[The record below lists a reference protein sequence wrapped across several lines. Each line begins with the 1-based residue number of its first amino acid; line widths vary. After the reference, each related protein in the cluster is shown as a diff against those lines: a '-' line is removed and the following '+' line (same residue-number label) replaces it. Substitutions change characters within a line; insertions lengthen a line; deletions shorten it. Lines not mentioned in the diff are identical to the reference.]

1 MPSAPRVLSL
11 LLWAAGC
18 ASQVSAQKTPSQCS
32 LESVSAL
39 LTPENQAEVLTTLQL
54 GDNGT
59 FGEVG
64 NIAYPQNATHLPPLC
79 VVSINVTSSPTSSY
93 TFGLFLPDEWNDRF
107 LAVGNGGFSGGINWY
122 AMGTGVKYGFATMS
136 TSTGHN
142 SSNQDMGWALNNP
155 ETKADW
161 AGRSLHGST
170 VVAKQIVEGYYG
182 AAANRSYYSGCSTG
196 GRQGVK
202 SAQDHPE
209 DFDGILAGAPAWM
222 STSQQLWQ
230 LKVGAVNLPEDGP
243 GYLPPAVFD
252 AISDEVLRQCD
263 GSDGVVDGV
272 VMNPTHCNFRPEKML
287 CKTGASSNRSTTC
300 LTAPQIATLKQLY
313 RPLIQLDAD
322 VHNLTYIYPNFGLG
336 SEKQMPSS
344 FGSNNEPSLYGTEYA
359 KNYLFEDPSWDW
371 TTQFGYSTFVE
382 AARLNPGNVNAD
394 NFDLSAFYERGGK
407 LVQYHG
413 YADGL
418 IPTDVSRVLYDE
430 TWAAMAARGVD
441 LDDFWRLF
449 FVPGM
454 QHCSGGVYDA
464 PWYFGGS
471 GHAAALEG
479 NGQHVFPVPGVDDAR
494 YDVLLALVEWVEGG
508 GEGVREIIA
517 TKFANDTVDKGV
529 LRQRPICSYPGYASW
544 GGKGDIDAASSWSC
558 RPSQIRRMLEDDD
571 MSVDD
576 VPEDEGQGSPRQ
588 TYNFAPGYHGV
599 VYRADVPDRGAGHGR
614 HQGNSQQYGAAS
626 SQSQS
631 NDGSDSSVKYKLQSM
646 QWGLIP
652 FWTKRDPGYAT
663 LSKTINC
670 RDDSLSTPGGM
681 WSTMKAGKRCIVVA
695 QGFYEWLKNG
705 KEKTPHFVKRKDGQL
720 MCFAGLWDCAQYED
734 AQEKRY
740 TYTIITTDS
749 NKQLK
754 FLHDRMPVILDPGS
768 KELKTWLD
776 PKRHEWSKE
785 LQGLL
790 KPFDGELECYAVS
803 KEVGKVGNNSPSF
816 IIPVAS
822 KENKHNIANFFANAS
837 AKQKS
842 KEATKLEPTIETKEE
857 SKGSQ
862 AGQSQP
868 VPEVIAKAAEE
879 KESKEVAG
887 VKREAPDAGEDA
899 EEEPPRKTSR
909 VSPVKGR
916 QSRINPTSNGS
927 KSPVKSKQGGTQK
940 ITKFFANSS

>member
-1 MPSAPRVLSL
+1 MPPVAPRIRSL
-11 LLWAAGC
+11 LFWALSC
-18 ASQVSAQKTPSQCS
+18 ASQVSAQKPSSQCS
-32 LESVSAL
+32 LEKVAAL
-39 LTPENQAEVLTTLQL
+39 LTPDNQAGVLTALHL
-54 GDNGT
+54 SDNGT

-64 NIAYPQNATHLPPLC
+64 NIAYPKNATHLPSLC
-79 VVSINVTSSPTSSY
+79 VVSVNVTSSSTSSY
-93 TFGLFLPDEWNDRF
+93 TFGLFLPDGWNHRF

-122 AMGTGVKYGFATMS
+122 DMGTGVKYGFATMS

-182 AAANRSYYSGCSTG
+182 VAANRSYYSGCSTG

-230 LKVGAVNLPEDGP
+230 LKVGAVNLPEEGP
-243 GYLPPAVFD
+243 GYLPPAIFEV
-252 AISDEVLRQCD
+252 ISDEVLQQCD
-263 GSDGVVDGV
+263 GSDGIVDGV
-272 VMNPTHCNFRPEKML
+272 IMDPAHCNFRPEKLL
-287 CKTGASSNRSTTC
+287 CNASSSTTNRSAC
-300 LTAPQIATLKQLY
+300 LTAPQVSTLRQLY
-313 RPLIQLDAD
+313 LPLVQLDAN
-322 VHNLTYIYPNFGLG
+322 VHNVTYVYPNFGLG
-336 SEKQMPSS
+336 SEQQMPAS
-344 FGSNNEPSLYGTEYA
+344 FGTGNEPSLYGTEYA
-359 KNYLFEDPSWDW
+359 KNYLFDDPSWDW
-371 TTQFGYSTFVE
+371 TTQFDYSTFAE

-394 NFDLSAFYERGGK
+394 HFDLSAFHGRGGK

-441 LDDFWRLF
+441 LDEFYRLF

-471 GHAAALEG
+471 GHAADLES

-494 YDVLLALVEWVEGG
+494 HDVLLALVAWVEG
-508 GEGVREIIA
+508 GEGVREVVA
-517 TKFANDTVDKGV
+517 TKFVNDTVGEGM
-529 LRQRPICSYPGYASW
+529 LRQRPIYGTFGLANYPALFS
-544 GGKGDIDAASSWSC
+544 

-571 MSVDD
+571 MPVDD
-576 VPEDEGQGSPRQ
+576 APEDEGQGSPRQ

-599 VYRADVPDRGAGHGR
+599 VYRADVPDRGAVHRRNHSRGE
-614 HQGNSQQYGAAS
+614 QDSAAADATS
-626 SQSQS
+626 SQPKNSGGI
-631 NDGSDSSVKYKLQSM
+631 DDSSVKYKMQSM

-652 FWTKRDPGYAT
+652 FWTKRDPGYAV

-705 KEKTPHFVKRKDGQL
+705 KEKMPHFVKRRDGQL

-734 AQEKRY
+734 SQDKRY

-754 FLHDRMPVILDPGS
+754 FLHDRMPVILNPGS
-768 KELKTWLD
+768 KEIKTWLD

-785 LQGLL
+785 LQDLL
-790 KPFDGELECYAVS
+790 KPFDGQLECYPVS

-822 KENKHNIANFFANAS
+822 KENKANIANFFANAS

-842 KEATKLEPTIETKEE
+842 KEATKLEPSVEAREE
-857 SKGSQ
+857 QPGESQ
-862 AGQSQP
+862 AGQDQP
-868 VPEVIAKAAEE
+868 VPEAIAKADEE
-879 KESKEVAG
+879 KDGPEVAG
-887 VKREAPDAGEDA
+887 IKRDAPDAGGDA
-899 EEEPPRKTSR
+899 DEEPPRKTSR
-909 VSPVKGR
+909 VSPVKSR
-916 QSRINPTSNGS
+916 QSKINPTSNGN
-927 KSPVKSKQGGTQK
+927 KSPVKAKQGGTQK

>member
-1 MPSAPRVLSL
+1 MPSAPRILSL

-18 ASQVSAQKTPSQCS
+18 ASQVSSQKFSTGCS

-39 LTPENQAEVLTTLQL
+39 LTIENQAEVLTASQL

-59 FGEVG
+59 FGEAG

-93 TFGLFLPDEWNDRF
+93 TFGLFLPDEWNNRF

-170 VVAKQIVEGYYG
+170 VIAKQIVEGYYG

-230 LKVGAVNLPEDGP
+230 LKVGAVNLPEDEP
-243 GYLPPAVFD
+243 GYLPPAVFE

-263 GSDGVVDGV
+263 GSDGIVDGV
-272 VMNPTHCNFRPEKML
+272 VMNPAHCNFRPEKML
-287 CKTGASSNRSTTC
+287 CGDARSNRSAC

-313 RPLIQLDAD
+313 RPLIQLDAG
-322 VHNLTYIYPNFGLG
+322 VHNVTYVYPNFGLG

-359 KNYLFEDPSWDW
+359 KNYLFDDPSWDW
-371 TTQFGYSTFVE
+371 TTQFDYSTFVE

-394 NFDLSAFYERGGK
+394 NFDLSAFYRRGGK

-441 LDDFWRLF
+441 LDEFWRLF

-479 NGQHVFPVPGVDDAR
+479 NGQHVFPVPGMNDAR
-494 YDVLLALVEWVEGG
+494 HDVLLALVEWVESGK
-508 GEGVREIIA
+508 GVREIVA
-517 TKFANDTVDKGV
+517 TKFGNDT
-529 LRQRPICSYPGYASW
+529 
-544 GGKGDIDAASSWSC
+544 

-576 VPEDEGQGSPRQ
+576 APEDEGQGSPRQ

-599 VYRADVPDRGAGHGR
+599 VYRADVPDRGAGHR
-614 HQGNSQQYGAAS
+614 RDQGTSQQDSATSEAIS
-626 SQSQS
+626 SQPKS
-631 NDGSDSSVKYKLQSM
+631 NESGDVSVKYKMQSM

-652 FWTKRDPGYAT
+652 FWTKRDPGYST

-734 AQEKRY
+734 AQDKRY

-754 FLHDRMPVILDPGS
+754 FLHDRMPVILNLGS

-776 PKRHEWSKE
+776 PKRYEWSKE
-785 LQGLL
+785 LQDLL

-822 KENKHNIANFFANAS
+822 KENKANIANFFANAS
-837 AKQKS
+837 AKKKS

-857 SKGSQ
+857 PKESQ
-862 AGQSQP
+862 VGQDQP

-879 KESKEVAG
+879 EGSQEGAG
-887 VKREAPDAGEDA
+887 LKREAPDADGDA
-899 EEEPPRKTSR
+899 DEEPPRKTSR

-916 QSRINPTSNGS
+916 QSRINPTSNGN
-927 KSPVKSKQGGTQK
+927 KSPVKAKQGGTQK